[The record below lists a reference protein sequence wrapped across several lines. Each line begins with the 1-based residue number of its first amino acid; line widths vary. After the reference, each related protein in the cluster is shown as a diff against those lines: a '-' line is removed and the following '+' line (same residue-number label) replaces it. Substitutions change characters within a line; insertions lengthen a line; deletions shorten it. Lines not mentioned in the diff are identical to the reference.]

1 MENKLGSTFQS
12 TNKSKRQNQTQK
24 EFRMAQLN
32 LSKKNAKS
40 TNAKSTSINGNGK
53 KSTVAKSTKPAKKS
67 GTKPALRS
75 VDYSKLDS
83 PFRQNTSQGLVFD
96 LIRSGKV
103 KRSDLKDKAL
113 AALKH
118 AKLTT
123 KNVSTLI
130 STTLKDAQNRGW
142 EIKTTETKS
151 GDVISVKR

>member
-1 MENKLGSTFQS
+1 
-12 TNKSKRQNQTQK
+12 
-24 EFRMAQLN
+24 MAQLN

-67 GTKPALRS
+67 GTHPALCSDR
-75 VDYSKLDS
+75 YSKLDT
-83 PFRQNTSQGLVFD
+83 PFRPGTSQGVVFE
-96 LIRSGKV
+96 LLRGKDI
-103 KRSDLKDKAL
+103 KRAELKDKAL

-130 STTLKDAQNRGW
+130 STTLKDTRNRGW
-142 EIKTTETKS
+142 NVKTIETKN
-151 GDVISVKR
+151 GDVITIKR